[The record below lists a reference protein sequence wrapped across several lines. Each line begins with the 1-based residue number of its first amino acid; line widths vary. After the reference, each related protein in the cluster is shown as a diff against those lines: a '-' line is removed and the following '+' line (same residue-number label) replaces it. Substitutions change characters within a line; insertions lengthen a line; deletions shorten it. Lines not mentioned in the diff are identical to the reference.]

1 MFQLV
6 EKIITIGGEAP
17 LIGMPI
23 YLIRFTG
30 CNLECSYCD
39 TNYKNEIND
48 QFTFNELIDDI
59 FNKVK
64 EFPELKV
71 LFTGGEPLL
80 DDRQNE
86 LINIISEL
94 ENIDFYIETN
104 GSIKINNF
112 NLTNC
117 YYIVDWKS
125 PSSGNNEDSFFI
137 ENLHKLRLE
146 KDCIK
151 FVINNND
158 FNWLKETIKIIQKIN
173 PFITLYISPQQGRLS
188 LKETADFII
197 KNKLPARL
205 SLQLHKIIWPN
216 KNRGI

>member
-6 EKIITIGGEAP
+6 EKIITLGGEAP

-48 QFTFNELIDDI
+48 QFTFKELVDDI
-59 FNKVK
+59 FNKA
-64 EFPELKV
+64 KV

-80 DDRQNE
+80 NDRQDE
-86 LINIISEL
+86 LINVISEL

-117 YYIVDWKS
+117 YYVIDWKS
-125 PSSGNNEDSFFI
+125 PSSGNEDSFFI

-151 FVINNND
+151 FVINNYD
-158 FNWLKETIKIIQKIN
+158 FNWLKETIKIIRDVVKVC
-173 PFITLYISPQQGRLS
+173 FS
-188 LKETADFII
+188 
-197 KNKLPARL
+197 
-205 SLQLHKIIWPN
+205 
-216 KNRGI
+216 